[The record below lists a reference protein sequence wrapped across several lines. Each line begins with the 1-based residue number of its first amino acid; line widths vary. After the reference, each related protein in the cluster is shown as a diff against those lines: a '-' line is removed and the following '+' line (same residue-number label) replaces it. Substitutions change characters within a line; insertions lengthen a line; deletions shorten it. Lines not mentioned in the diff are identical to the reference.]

1 MAGVTAGR
9 AADGLPGAAPGRA
22 PCHDAGSSTRLP
34 PPACPM
40 SDPTPHAATA
50 PVRLLIVDDQPLIR
64 RGLAMMLA
72 SEAGIEVVGQAA
84 DGLDAIAQAR
94 ATRPDV
100 VVMDLQMPRAS
111 GVVATREITAS
122 LPATRIVV
130 LSTYDDDELVFEA
143 IRAGAQAYL
152 LKDASEAEVLETIR
166 AVHRGES
173 RLSPAIARKVM
184 AQFRA
189 FASAAPNWQPA
200 TGQAGPG
207 TPAAGV
213 ATDALPATPAPAGQA
228 PAAAAPHAGAA
239 GDMEDALTDKE
250 ARILDLIAQGRS
262 NKQIAATVFLA
273 EGTVKNYVSR
283 IMDKLHAGSR
293 IELAVRAAA
302 RRG

>member
-1 MAGVTAGR
+1 MPSEPPDPAE
-9 AADGLPGAAPGRA
+9 PG
-22 PCHDAGSSTRLP
+22 
-34 PPACPM
+34 PAL
-40 SDPTPHAATA
+40 
-50 PVRLLIVDDQPLIR
+50 RLLIVDDQPLIR

-72 SEAGIEVVGQAA
+72 SEPGVEVVGQAC

-122 LPATRIVV
+122 LPATRVVV

-152 LKDASEAEVLETIR
+152 LKDASEAEVLDTIR

-173 RLSPAIARKVM
+173 RLSPSIARKVM
-184 AQFRA
+184 EQFRA
-189 FASAAPNWQPA
+189 LAARPAPPVPATAALSHAVTTVIAPAHASASGN
-200 TGQAGPG
+200 
-207 TPAAGV
+207 GV
-213 ATDALPATPAPAGQA
+213 AIGNGFDET
-228 PAAAAPHAGAA
+228 
-239 GDMEDALTDKE
+239 LTDKE

-262 NKQIAATVFLA
+262 NKQIAAAVFLA

-302 RRG
+302 RRTASS

>member
-1 MAGVTAGR
+1 MC
-9 AADGLPGAAPGRA
+9 PAPLV
-22 PCHDAGSSTRLP
+22 PL
-34 PPACPM
+34 
-40 SDPTPHAATA
+40 
-50 PVRLLIVDDQPLIR
+50 RLLIVDDQPLIR

-72 SEAGIEVVGQAA
+72 TEAGIEVVGQAC

-94 ATRPDV
+94 ASRPDV

-122 LPATRIVV
+122 LPATRVVV

-152 LKDASEAEVLETIR
+152 LKDASEAEVLDTIR

-173 RLSPAIARKVM
+173 RLSPCIARKVLE
-184 AQFRA
+184 QFRS
-189 FASAAPNWQPA
+189 FAAQGASRPL
-200 TGQAGPG
+200 PG
-207 TPAAGV
+207 GSPGGAV
-213 ATDALPATPAPAGQA
+213 NV
-228 PAAAAPHAGAA
+228 AAAAARLGSTASPAGPAA
-239 GDMEDALTDKE
+239 QPAWASLYASAPGGASRGLAEEALTDKE
-250 ARILDLIAQGRS
+250 TRVLDLIAQGLS
-262 NKQIAATVFLA
+262 NKQIAAAVFLA

-302 RRG
+302 RRQ